1 MSPRRSIVL
10 TPDRSRDPTSMD
22 ASQPL
27 AHVFN
32 CLVRVGTIIS
42 SAARGWSAFAYA
54 AAPMDQVPLLFTL
67 APPAFHA
74 ELAYSMR
81 KIRSHY
87 LGAAGAE
94 KVSLSLNVR
103 TRLD

>member
-1 MSPRRSIVL
+1 
-10 TPDRSRDPTSMD
+10 
-22 ASQPL
+22 
-27 AHVFN
+27 
-32 CLVRVGTIIS
+32 
-42 SAARGWSAFAYA
+42 
-54 AAPMDQVPLLFTL
+54 MDQVPLLFTL